1 MGNAI
6 ILTVKPGSQSLENGL
21 SCIFQVSGNILLQ
34 NVQNQHDSAQA
45 TEHKGY
51 SWRNPS
57 NMDQTCSFLLEWE
70 SHSPFWLD
78 KWSQVL
84 ILKQSEKAKIIPG
97 SDWLIWDLD
106 SKLHFSNWFHGEQVV
121 EAEGNQRRL
130 WDSASL
136 TWLQSSECGPC
147 LFSWNNITCLLPLC
161 GVYNTTLLAA
171 LLKYISNFH
180 HDKWK

>member
-1 MGNAI
+1 M
-6 ILTVKPGSQSLENGL
+6 LYLWQSSLGVRVWVENGL
-21 SCIFQVSGNILLQ
+21 SCIFQASGSILLQ

-51 SWRNPS
+51 SWRNRS
-57 NMDQTCSFLLEWE
+57 NMNQTCSFLLQWE

-78 KWSQVL
+78 KRSQVL

-106 SKLHFSNWFHGEQVV
+106 SKLHFSSWFHGEQVV

-130 WDSASL
+130 GDSASL
-136 TWLQSSECGPC
+136 TWLHSSKCGPC
-147 LFSWNNITCLLPLC
+147 FPEM
-161 GVYNTTLLAA
+161 
-171 LLKYISNFH
+171 ISPAFFLSVGFIIQH
-180 HDKWK
+180 F